1 MIITAGSTIKDR
13 QGNQYLLDEKIGSG
27 GFGAVF
33 KAHRENDG
41 HIFAVKIIQDI
52 FSDVEAFTTFQKEM
66 NQTKLLDSEN
76 VIKYLY
82 VHDGNEFPEYP
93 PYIIME
99 YTDGGTL
106 RDLIENRN
114 GLQFETAT
122 IMEYFDQLAHGMK
135 CISEHLVHRDIKP
148 ENILNFH
155 GVLKITDFGLSKISG
170 ESTKTMTFKGYGT
183 SPYVAPEAWNN
194 DRNTIQMDIYSM
206 GIVFYELAT
215 LSYPYEKPTVNDPI
229 AFRSMHMYKPV
240 INPSSINKN
249 LPPHVTSIIIR
260 MLAKPTQNRFKNWDE
275 IIDALE
281 AENLPRDT
289 MSEIVN
295 QALSSRNVQDLQL
308 QQKEASANKAIEEKE
323 QCIEMAYAQYSNT
336 ILATIKEFA
345 DRFNAQYVGIKH
357 ISIKENDPRHAT
369 RFSTEVKLP
378 SGNNITITGEVL
390 FAENFKHPV
399 RTFFDEQPR
408 MVNYIPKCKNKTVI
422 LWCQL
427 KSSDERGFNILLL
440 ENPESLY
447 GDWFILENTVSGLS
461 RENRPSPF
469 GFTLS
474 ELPKEIE
481 LITAVHIYNSELLPF
496 SSEKLLRYITD
507 RI

>member
-1 MIITAGSTIKDR
+1 MIITIGSTIKDR

-33 KAHRENDG
+33 KAHRKNDG
-41 HIFAVKIIQDI
+41 QIVAVKIIQDI

-82 VHDGNEFPEYP
+82 VHDGKEFQEYP

-106 RDLIENRN
+106 RDLIESRN

-122 IMEYFDQLAHGMK
+122 IMEYFNQLAHGMK

-206 GIVFYELAT
+206 GIVFFELAT
-215 LSYPYEKPTVNDPI
+215 LSYPYEKPAVNDPI
-229 AFRSMHMYKPV
+229 AFRSMHLFKPA

-249 LPPHVTSIIIR
+249 LPPHVASIIIR
-260 MLAKPTQNRFKNWDE
+260 MLAKPTQSRFKNWDQ

-308 QQKEASANKAIEEKE
+308 QQKEASANKAIEE
-323 QCIEMAYAQYSNT
+323 
-336 ILATIKEFA
+336 
-345 DRFNAQYVGIKH
+345 
-357 ISIKENDPRHAT
+357 
-369 RFSTEVKLP
+369 
-378 SGNNITITGEVL
+378 
-390 FAENFKHPV
+390 
-399 RTFFDEQPR
+399 
-408 MVNYIPKCKNKTVI
+408 
-422 LWCQL
+422 
-427 KSSDERGFNILLL
+427 
-440 ENPESLY
+440 
-447 GDWFILENTVSGLS
+447 
-461 RENRPSPF
+461 
-469 GFTLS
+469 
-474 ELPKEIE
+474 
-481 LITAVHIYNSELLPF
+481 
-496 SSEKLLRYITD
+496 
-507 RI
+507 